1 MIEKPKVLSMVIC
14 DEVLED
20 KRTNKKSLIG
30 LFNRVNTV
38 QFPAKLARMHL
49 YFSLTN
55 CHGKYQTT
63 LQYGFLKGMKVLGQ
77 IHGQISC
84 EDPNA
89 ILECDFELV
98 DVVFAQEG
106 FYNFEFLIE
115 GKSLIERKF
124 FVGAIS
130 SNP

>member
-1 MIEKPKVLSMVIC
+1 MTEKLKILSMVIC

-30 LFNRVNTV
+30 LFNRINAV
-38 QFPAKLARMHL
+38 QFPARHTRGMHI
-49 YFSLTN
+49 YFALTN
-55 CHGKYQTT
+55 CHGKYRTT
-63 LQYGFLKGMKVLGQ
+63 LQYSFLKDLRVLGQ

-98 DVVFAQEG
+98 DVVFAHEG
-106 FYNFEFLIE
+106 FYNFELLIE
-115 GKSLIERKF
+115 GVPLIERKF
-124 FVGAIS
+124 FVGTLQ
-130 SNP
+130 